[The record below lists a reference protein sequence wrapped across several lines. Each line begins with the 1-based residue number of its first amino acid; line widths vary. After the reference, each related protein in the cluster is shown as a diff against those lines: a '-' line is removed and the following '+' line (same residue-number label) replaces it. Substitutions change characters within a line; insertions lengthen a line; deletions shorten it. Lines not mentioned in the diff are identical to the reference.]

1 MDFSIL
7 CNLTSDYL
15 WSEIYRNK
23 TKGDTLWSSSSQM
36 RTKLCQSQEPY
47 SREGLERENLLV
59 WLSLTQVCKAIA
71 CESCPGWVWQCILPA
86 PGSQFSE
93 NWDWGKSFP
102 QELPRNAR
110 PGGIDLYP
118 TCQQG
123 RGQGDGSQG

>member
-1 MDFSIL
+1 MELIFTDEDQVVPKPGTLLQRGTGKRKSAGLAVID
-7 CNLTSDYL
+7 TSV
-15 WSEIYRNK
+15 
-23 TKGDTLWSSSSQM
+23 
-36 RTKLCQSQEPY
+36 QSH
-47 SREGLERENLLV
+47 SLRELS
-59 WLSLTQVCKAIA
+59 WLGMAI
-71 CESCPGWVWQCILPA
+71 PA

-118 TCQQG
+118 ICQQG